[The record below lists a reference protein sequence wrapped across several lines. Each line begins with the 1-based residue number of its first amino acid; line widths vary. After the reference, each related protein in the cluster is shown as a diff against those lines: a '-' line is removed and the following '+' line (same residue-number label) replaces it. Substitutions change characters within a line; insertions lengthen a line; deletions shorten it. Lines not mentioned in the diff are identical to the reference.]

1 MAAKLPVGILGAT
14 GMVGQRFV
22 ERLADHPWFEPA
34 WLASSERSAGR
45 TYGEAC
51 RWRLPSPLPDRL
63 RGLPV
68 RAAGEAADVPLLFS
82 ALPGD
87 VAGPLEER
95 YARAGHAVCSN
106 ASAHRMDED
115 VPLVIPEVNAVHTAL
130 LREQRRRRG
139 WGGLLAAHA
148 NCVTAGLVLALK
160 PLRDTFGLRRVS
172 VVTFQAVS
180 GAGYPGVASWDVLG
194 NVVPWIAGEEDKVE
208 QEPLKLLGDLDG
220 DRVRP
225 LPAVFSAQCN
235 RVPVRDGHC
244 ACVSVELGNRAA
256 LSDVTAALEGFRP
269 PAAAAAL
276 PGTPRRPVVVHQGED
291 RPQPVLDRDAQDGMA
306 VHVGRVR
313 PCALLHWKFFLVSH
327 NTQRGAAGGA
337 VHLAELLAGQGWLE
351 GVGPVRGEGA

>member
-1 MAAKLPVGILGAT
+1 MADKLPVGILGAT

-34 WLASSERSAGR
+34 WLASSGRSAGR

-51 RWRLPSPLPDRL
+51 RWRLPSPLPDRV
-63 RGLPV
+63 RHLPL
-68 RAAGEAADVPLLFS
+68 RAAGEETDVPLLFS

-115 VPLVIPEVNAVHTAL
+115 VPLVIPEVNADHTAL
-130 LREQRRRRG
+130 VGEQRRVRG
-139 WGGLLAAHA
+139 WGGFLAAHA

-160 PLRDTFGLRRVS
+160 PLRDAFGLCRVN

-180 GAGYPGVASWDVLG
+180 GAGYPGVASWDILG
-194 NVVPWIAGEEDKVE
+194 NVIPWIAGEEEKVE
-208 QEPLKLLGDLDG
+208 GEPLKLLGTLEG
-220 DRVRP
+220 GRVRP
-225 LPAVFSAQCN
+225 SPAVVSAQCN

-244 ACVSVELGNRAA
+244 ACVSVELGRRVS
-256 LSDVTAALEGFRP
+256 LPDVTAALEGFRP
-269 PAAAAAL
+269 PEAVAAL
-276 PGTPRRPVVVHQGED
+276 PGTPSRPVVVHRDED
-291 RPQPVLDRDAQDGMA
+291 RPQPVLDRDALDGMA

-337 VHLAELLAGQGWLE
+337 VHLAELLSAQGWL
-351 GVGPVRGEGA
+351 GAWAPGPGGEP